1 MTRGKGTAGLQTG
14 IAAGEGGKQRG
25 RFKLPQ
31 RQFRFA

>member
-1 MTRGKGTAGLQTG
+1 MTRPGGTAGLQTG
-14 IAAGEGGKQRG
+14 IATRHGSKQRG